1 MNIVSSAEIPPYMQ
15 DHFTATYPSHQ
26 FQFCSG
32 MEEAGPY
39 IQSADIL
46 LTYGEDLTDELI
58 EQAVELKWIMVL
70 SAGID
75 ELPFEAIKKKG
86 IIVTNSRG
94 IHKIPMGEYAI
105 GMLLQVCR
113 NTELFIDSQRSHQ
126 WARGERA
133 GLQEISNKTMVIVG
147 AGAIGQELARL
158 AKAFRMKTI
167 GVSHSGT
174 EKSYFDEMY
183 TQKDLATVLPNADFV
198 VSILP
203 STKETRGFFRME
215 HFEKMKPTAIFLN
228 MGRGDAV
235 SGETILDALDRG
247 EIAHAILDV
256 FEQEPLPADHPLWD
270 HKKVTMTPH
279 VSGASPEYLPRAMD
293 IFEENLEKY
302 VSGDRKLVNAIQ
314 LDRGY

>member
-1 MNIVSSAEIPPYMQ
+1 MNIVSSAEIPQDMQ
-15 DHFTATYPSHQ
+15 NHFTATYPSHQ
-26 FQFCSG
+26 FRFCNE
-32 MEEAGPY
+32 MEEAKQY
-39 IQSADIL
+39 IGSADIL

-58 EQAVELKWIMVL
+58 DQAASLKWIMVL

-75 ELPFEAIKKKG
+75 EMPFQAIKKKG

-94 IHKIPMGEYAI
+94 IHKIPMAEYAI

-133 GLQEISNKTMVIVG
+133 GLREISNKTMVIVG
-147 AGAIGQELARL
+147 AGAIGQEVARL

-174 EKSYFDEMY
+174 ERSYFDEMY
-183 TQKDLATVLPNADFV
+183 KPKDLTSILSTADFV
-198 VSILP
+198 VSVLP
-203 STKETRGFFRME
+203 STKETRGFFREE
-215 HFEKMKPTAIFLN
+215 HFDKMRPSAIFLN

-235 SGETILDALDRG
+235 ASETIIHALDRG
-247 EIAHAILDV
+247 KIAHAILDV
-256 FEQEPLPADHPLWD
+256 FEQEPLPADHPFWD
-270 HKKVTMTPH
+270 HEKVTMTPH

-302 VSGDRKLVNAIQ
+302 ESGETVLVNTIN